1 MKKAAFFILFALLT
15 PSHAFSKNPSVFGIK
30 LMTKEAKFLSK
41 NPLCVRNTS
50 ELIHENITLDGMDI
64 YDITRNTDDGRL
76 VTLNCCFHKNRLAVI
91 IVNYKDPRD
100 ETLHALKYKYGPY
113 SSHIFRRERNAAGTG
128 YDIRETARWAS
139 DNSILI
145 FTRILETDSCRLAL
159 ANSHIQ
165 DILKTKKEAYVTKKL
180 E

>member
-1 MKKAAFFILFALLT
+1 
-15 PSHAFSKNPSVFGIK
+15 
-30 LMTKEAKFLSK
+30 MTNEAKFLAR

-50 ELIHENITLDGMDI
+50 ELIHENITLDGMGI

-91 IVNYKDPRD
+91 IVNYNDPGD

-113 SSHIFRRERNAAGTG
+113 SSHVFRRERNAAGTG